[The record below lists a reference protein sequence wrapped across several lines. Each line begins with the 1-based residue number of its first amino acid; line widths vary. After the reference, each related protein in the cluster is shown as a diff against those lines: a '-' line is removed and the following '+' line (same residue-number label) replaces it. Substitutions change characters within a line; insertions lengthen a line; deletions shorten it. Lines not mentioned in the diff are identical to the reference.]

1 MNKSVGIWLP
11 LFFVILSACVPL
23 KAQNLTPLPAHQST
37 DDGFI
42 YQTTPVFDDIFVA
55 LYEQTSPGVVSIN
68 VYSQDIH
75 DGQGSG
81 FVLDKEGHI
90 LTNFHV
96 VETAAL
102 VEIIFPS
109 GYQTYGEIIGS
120 DPDSDLAVIQVNLPS
135 DELHPLP
142 LGSSDQVKVGQTVIA
157 IGNPYGLSGS
167 MTVGIVS
174 ARGRLLDSL
183 REAPSGGYFTSSD
196 LIQTDAAINPGN
208 SGGPLLN
215 MAGEVIGINRAIR
228 TDGGEGLATLSNSGI
243 GFAVPIDIARRVVPY
258 LIENGKYDYPYIGL
272 TSREELTL
280 TEKEALGI
288 PMEVQGAYVI
298 SVTAGS
304 PASKAGIIGG
314 NTPTDDPNL
323 PIGGDWITAVDD
335 RPIRAFSE
343 LLTYLITHKSPG
355 ETLVLTILRDGKI
368 LTIPVVLTKRP
379 G

>member
-1 MNKSVGIWLP
+1 MNKPRFILLP
-11 LFFVILSACVPL
+11 LFLIITSACAPL
-23 KAQNLTPLPAHQST
+23 ETLNLATMPAQQNLAERFTDPTPL
-37 DDGFI
+37 
-42 YQTTPVFDDIFVA
+42 VFDDIFVEI
-55 LYEQTSPGVVSIN
+55 YERTSPGVVSIN
-68 VYSQDIH
+68 VYSREANDS
-75 DGQGSG
+75 QGSG

-96 VETAAL
+96 VESAAR

-109 GYQTYGEIIGS
+109 GYQAYGEIIGS
-120 DPDSDLAVIQVNLPS
+120 DPDSDLAVVQVSVPPE
-135 DELHPLP
+135 ELHPLP
-142 LGSSDQVKVGQTVIA
+142 LGISEQVKVGQTVIA

-183 REAPSGGYFTSSD
+183 REAPSGGYFTASD

-215 MAGEVIGINRAIR
+215 KAGEVIGVNRAIC
-228 TDGGEGLATLSNSGI
+228 TNGGEGLETLANSGI

-258 LIENGKYDYPYIGL
+258 LIANGKYDYPYLGL

-280 TEKEALGI
+280 SEKEALGI
-288 PMEVQGAYVI
+288 PMEIQGAYVI
-298 SVTAGS
+298 SVTDDG

-314 NTPTDDPNL
+314 IPSDNPNL
-323 PIGGDWITAVDD
+323 PVGGDWITAVDD

-343 LLTYLITHKSPG
+343 LLTYLIAHKSPG
-355 ETLVLTILRDGKI
+355 EMIKLTVLRDEKF
-368 LTIPVVLTKRP
+368 LTIPVELIRRP
-379 G
+379 D